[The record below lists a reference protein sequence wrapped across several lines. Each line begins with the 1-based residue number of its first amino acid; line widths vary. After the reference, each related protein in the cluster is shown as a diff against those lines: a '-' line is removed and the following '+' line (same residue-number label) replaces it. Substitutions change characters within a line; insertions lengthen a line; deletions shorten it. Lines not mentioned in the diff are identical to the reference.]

1 MGPIAAALRRYYIAR
16 MPEPDV
22 NPHAEHVLAVARRAL
37 GAGLVITAAKFTIF
51 FMTNSVAVLT
61 DAFESIINV
70 VAAGIMLYSVWYA
83 HRPADRRHPYGHGK
97 IEFLAV
103 GLEGWLILLAALFIA
118 VEAGRRLW
126 TPAELERLG
135 AGLWLL
141 AGVGIASAVLAAYV
155 WRAGV
160 KYGSDVLVAD
170 GKHLATDVASTV
182 GVIVGL
188 LLVRATGWSR
198 LDAIVAIALAVVIL
212 ITSWRLLWQSFH
224 GLMDRS
230 DPEDE
235 STVREVLETAVAD
248 GRIAGYHKVR
258 QRRSGG
264 FHWVD
269 MHLHVPGEMT
279 VRQSHELA
287 SAIEHAI
294 ERRLGR
300 ANATAHVEPVEDRPR
315 DEPASPPPQ
324 ASEPDPTEPI
334 ELAPVRDETQE
345 PRGGGS
351 SS

>member
-1 MGPIAAALRRYYIAR
+1 

-22 NPHAEHVLAVARRAL
+22 NPHAEHVLAVARRVL
-37 GAGLVITAAKFTIF
+37 VAGVFITVAKFTVF
-51 FMTNSVAVLT
+51 LMTNSVAVLT

-70 VAAGIMLYSVWYA
+70 VAASIMLYSVWYA

-118 VEAGRRLW
+118 IEAGRRLF
-126 TPAELERLG
+126 TPPDLQRLD

-141 AGVGIASAVLAAYV
+141 GLVAVASAVLAAYV
-155 WRAGV
+155 WRAGAR
-160 KYGSDVLVAD
+160 YGSDVLVAD

-188 LLVRATGWSR
+188 LLVRATGWTR
-198 LDAIVAIALAVVIL
+198 LDAAVAILLAIVIL
-212 ITSWRLLWQSFH
+212 VTSWRLLWQSFH

-230 DPEDE
+230 EPKDE
-235 STVREVLETAVAD
+235 SAVRDVLDTAVAE
-248 GRIAGYHKVR
+248 GRIAGYHKLR

-269 MHLHVPGEMT
+269 MHLHVPGDMT

-287 SAIEHAI
+287 SQIEHAI

-300 ANATAHVEPVEDRPR
+300 ANATAHVEPAEDRPR
-315 DEPASPPPQ
+315 DDALPPPPE
-324 ASEPDPTEPI
+324 AREPDPTEPI
-334 ELAPVRDETQE
+334 ELAPARDETQE
-345 PRGGGS
+345 PPQDRS